1 MHGGAAINLYMLDSF
16 RLRMISDRA
25 RGAGAPDHG
34 RGSGGRLP
42 CLHVAVDDRSRV
54 AYAELL
60 GDEREET
67 CAAFMG
73 RARDFYR
80 GLGVEVERA
89 MTDDGPGYRSR
100 LFNERLAASGIA
112 HGYARPYGPWQNGK
126 VERMNRTL
134 AQEWQYARLRERGGE
149 GRRPL
154 LLHRPLQLG
163 QAPQRLR
170 RPPADVTHRRCKQ
183 RHGTQQLGR
192 TTPENVTH
200 DKGRFPRSRGETALV
215 SCKSRELSGTMRYS
229 SK

>member
-1 MHGGAAINLYMLDSF
+1 MTGEPRRRGPATPRRYERERPGELVHVDVKKVARVPDGGGW
-16 RLRMISDRA
+16 RA
-25 RGAGAPDHG
+25 RGADAPDHG

-80 GLGVEVERA
+80 GLGVEVERV

-100 LFNERLAASGIA
+100 LFNEWLAASGIA
-112 HGYARPYGPWQNGK
+112 RRYARPCSPWQNGK
-126 VERMNRTL
+126 AERMNRTL

-154 LLHRPLQLG
+154 PLHRPLQLG

-183 RHGTQQLGR
+183 RHGTQQL
-192 TTPENVTH
+192 ENT
-200 DKGRFPRSRGETALV
+200 
-215 SCKSRELSGTMRYS
+215 ELLAVIS
-229 SK
+229 